1 MAGKV
6 TKNVIY
12 TPWRI
17 LQLCPDL
24 RTLQWW
30 YRRTRADNRDD
41 SILLSL
47 ISEFERDGMTFA
59 SALDFCPELLVK
71 EGILTRR
78 APTPSEQKDI
88 EFGWTLAKEMGRLD
102 VGQSVAVKEL
112 ATLAVEAIEGT
123 DRCIERAGQFCRAG
137 GWSLVKVAKPQ
148 QDMRFDVPTIGVTT
162 IENLHKAG
170 AKVLAIEAGKTI
182 LLDEPDVIAL
192 ADRYG
197 LTIVAIRNGARAQA
211 RLIEG
216 PSSSSLIHVRAR
228 IGRTAGEG
236 TAHSAKPPAC
246 LRRADCSPGAC
257 GRLEARRWR
266 GRLTHARRQSVRPP
280 GSHGAYNHLGGDLQ
294 TQAVRVEHQVEVV
307 RVVRVGPVHRPVEL
321 SAAPVELSGG
331 PPRRARRHPHP
342 LGQSLGSHLERGDDP
357 DG

>member
-1 MAGKV
+1 VSATREQTQRRERSGQTRLGRLEPIGLLAGSGRFPILFAQAARRQGLPVACAGIKYEASEELRALCDSFEWVGVAKLGRMIRAFKRARARRIVMAGKV

-41 SILLSL
+41 SLLLSI

-78 APTPSEQKDI
+78 APSSSEHKDI
-88 EFGWTLAKEMGRLD
+88 EFGWSLAKEMGRLD

-123 DRCIERAGQFCRAG
+123 DRCIERAGQFCRSG

-170 AKVLAIEAGKTI
+170 AKVLAIEADKTI

-197 LTIVAIRNGARAQA
+197 LSIVAIKSGVRAQA
-211 RLIEG
+211 RLIEDP
-216 PSSSSLIHVRAR
+216 PS
-228 IGRTAGEG
+228 
-236 TAHSAKPPAC
+236 
-246 LRRADCSPGAC
+246 
-257 GRLEARRWR
+257 
-266 GRLTHARRQSVRPP
+266 
-280 GSHGAYNHLGGDLQ
+280 
-294 TQAVRVEHQVEVV
+294 
-307 RVVRVGPVHRPVEL
+307 L
-321 SAAPVELSGG
+321 S
-331 PPRRARRHPHP
+331 
-342 LGQSLGSHLERGDDP
+342 
-357 DG
+357 

>member
-1 MAGKV
+1 MGRTEPIGLLAGSGRFPILFALAARQQGLPVACVGIRYEAPDELRALCDSFQLVGVAKLGRMIRAFQRAGTRRIVMAGKV

-12 TPWRI
+12 TPWRV
-17 LQLCPDL
+17 LQLCPDI
-24 RTLQWW
+24 RTMQWW

-47 ISEFERDGMTFA
+47 ISEFERDGMTFF
-59 SALDFCPELLVK
+59 SALDYCPELLVK

-78 APTPSEQKDI
+78 APTLSEQKDI
-88 EFGWTLAKEMGRLD
+88 EFGWMLAKEMGRLD
-102 VGQSVAVKEL
+102 VGQSVAVKEV

-162 IENLHKAG
+162 IENMHKAG

-182 LLDEPDVIAL
+182 LLDESEVIAL

-197 LTIVAIRNGARAQA
+197 LSIVAIRSGARAQA

-216 PSSSSLIHVRAR
+216 PSSSS
-228 IGRTAGEG
+228 
-236 TAHSAKPPAC
+236 
-246 LRRADCSPGAC
+246 
-257 GRLEARRWR
+257 
-266 GRLTHARRQSVRPP
+266 
-280 GSHGAYNHLGGDLQ
+280 
-294 TQAVRVEHQVEVV
+294 
-307 RVVRVGPVHRPVEL
+307 
-321 SAAPVELSGG
+321 
-331 PPRRARRHPHP
+331 
-342 LGQSLGSHLERGDDP
+342 
-357 DG
+357 